1 MVGHGE
7 GKLIAAAISAGQ
19 ESMDE
24 DDFISKTR
32 RKRQMRDLQDAGA
45 ALVKLSRGELARIDL
60 PEELREAVLE
70 CKRFTKH
77 EAIRRQMQYIGRI
90 MRDLDSSPIIEQ
102 LAALEAP
109 SRRQTA
115 LFHVA
120 EKWRQEMMSDPE
132 SVKRFVIE
140 FPEADPD
147 LLRGLISRAQ
157 EEKRAQRPPRQFR
170 ELFHV
175 LNALVQDHGRRHR

>member
-1 MVGHGE
+1 ME
-7 GKLIAAAISAGQ
+7 
-19 ESMDE
+19 E

-32 RKRQMRDLQDAGA
+32 RKRQMQDLQDAGA
-45 ALVKLSRGELARIDL
+45 ALVKLSRAELARLGL
-60 PEELREAVLE
+60 PDELHEAVLE

-90 MRDLDSSPIIEQ
+90 MRDLDAGPIVEK

-115 LFHVA
+115 LFHLA

-132 SVKRFVIE
+132 SVQRFVIE

-147 LLRGLISRAQ
+147 RLRSLIASAQ
-157 EEKRAQRPPRQFR
+157 EEQRAQRPPRNFR

-175 LNALVQDHGRRHR
+175 LNALVQDHARRHR